1 MICRTCL
8 RRTAGVSLSSG
19 ARPIA
24 SSSAAAAART
34 FSTSLRARNASTPT
48 PAAGSESSSTPPNLT
63 PLTPTADAPAAEMA
77 ARLSSCVEG
86 TILHGLNFLKGRED
100 PVALPDAAYPE
111 WLWRCLEV
119 QKKTS
124 EATDANLGDEF
135 SKSKKQRRLAAKR
148 TRTSEAKML
157 ASGDMEALAPKIP
170 LSKQSINLP
179 GSEDGSLADA
189 MVAAGKREDLRRAMR
204 KERKAKIKEDNYL
217 KTM

>member
-1 MICRTCL
+1 MICRTCV

-24 SSSAAAAART
+24 SSTARP
-34 FSTSLRARNASTPT
+34 FSTTLRARNASPPT
-48 PAAGSESSSTPPNLT
+48 PAASSESSSAPPNLT
-63 PLTPTADAPAAEMA
+63 PLTPTGADGTPAAA
-77 ARLSSCVEG
+77 AEPLSSCVEG
-86 TILHGLNFLKGRED
+86 TVLYGLNFLKGRTD

-119 QKKTS
+119 QKKT
-124 EATDANLGDEF
+124 DAASDADLGDEF

-148 TRTSEAKML
+148 TRTNEAKML

-170 LSKQSINLP
+170 LQKQSINLP

-189 MVAAGKREDLRRAMR
+189 MIAAGKREDLRRAMR
-204 KERKAKIKEDNYL
+204 KERKAKIKEENYL